1 MRNEEPRANQLTP
14 KREDPAG
21 PQIDDDAVKRYFEG
35 TGGAQA
41 AAAMSMMTHEHNL
54 PPAAVAYRLNKEI
67 ATIQPWLD
75 AVGSSGRV
83 LDVGCGAGAW
93 VEIFANRFQSVVGV
107 ERSGP
112 MVAAAQERVAHLPN
126 ARVFQGDGREDLPD
140 GLFDF
145 IFLGGLMMYLKDS
158 DVVAMLHS
166 LKERLSEGGTIILRE
181 STVRKGV
188 FTPAGEYQVIYR
200 SVAAYQKL
208 FSEAGISDVQV
219 RGNSGYA
226 SMVFAEE
233 MVDLRRRLLPFLPKQ
248 SLKLGAL
255 TWGILRI
262 TSPISFRVLPWTLS
276 LLHVPW
282 PKLQNHFFRLKTS
295 L

>member
-1 MRNEEPRANQLTP
+1 MTSKRGEPA
-14 KREDPAG
+14 ES
-21 PQIDDDAVKRYFEG
+21 QIDDDAVKRYFEG

-54 PPAAVAYRLNKEI
+54 PPAAVAYRLGEEVAI
-67 ATIQPWLD
+67 IQPWLD
-75 AVGSSGRV
+75 AVGTSGQV

-93 VEIFANRFQSVVGV
+93 VELFASRFQSVVGV

-112 MVAAAQERVAHLPN
+112 MVAAAQERIAHLPN
-126 ARVFQGDGREDLPD
+126 ARVYQGDGREDLPD
-140 GLFDF
+140 GPFDF

-158 DVVAMLHS
+158 DVVEMLHS

-188 FTPAGEYQVIYR
+188 LTPIGDYQVIYR
-200 SVAAYQKL
+200 SVATYQKL
-208 FSEAGISDVQV
+208 FSEAGIADVQV

-226 SMVFAEE
+226 SMVIAEE
-233 MVDLRRRLLPFLPKQ
+233 LVDLRRRLLPFLPKE

-255 TWGILRI
+255 TWGILRVA
-262 TSPISFRVLPWTLS
+262 SPISFRALPWTLS

-295 L
+295 PYLPS